1 VCISWK
7 KRYNHR
13 YNQRYS
19 HKYNQRHS
27 QREVG
32 CFVHLLLSTS
42 SYVSCTFMVSNASE
56 NSQEFPPIPS
66 RWSAYRMPLMIAE
79 LAILWRE
86 WMGRSW
92 TIRAKKC
99 IDYRL
104 NWNRR
109 YGFRWRGLT
118 CSGPC
123 PGDLCSSTHTR
134 TYKHTSTRNDKHR
147 TGIHIVAG
155 TDTVRQT
162 GSGRLRG
169 KQTDL
174 TRNFGVKDSYRQ
186 SSTVIAIQTVTKT

>member
-1 VCISWK
+1 MCYLPPSRLPQKYYHIVPHNSGVCISWK

-79 LAILWRE
+79 LAIL
-86 WMGRSW
+86 
-92 TIRAKKC
+92 
-99 IDYRL
+99 
-104 NWNRR
+104 
-109 YGFRWRGLT
+109 
-118 CSGPC
+118 
-123 PGDLCSSTHTR
+123 
-134 TYKHTSTRNDKHR
+134 
-147 TGIHIVAG
+147 
-155 TDTVRQT
+155 
-162 GSGRLRG
+162 
-169 KQTDL
+169 
-174 TRNFGVKDSYRQ
+174 
-186 SSTVIAIQTVTKT
+186 